1 MEAVSIEHNCIAPVK
16 KWPFPGTTL
25 PVTFDR
31 SDPDRLK
38 VRWDDV
44 PDHGDV
50 SKQQAEALAQ
60 QMNQGD
66 AGQGQV
72 VAGGDVADVV
82 AALQQQYPGAHVQVP
97 GGDASALGGAGAAPD
112 RGGDDRVA
120 QLERLSKLKE
130 SGALTEAEFEKE
142 KARILGS

>member
-50 SKQQAEALAQ
+50 SKRQAEALAQ

-82 AALQQQYPGAHVQVP
+82 AALQQ
-97 GGDASALGGAGAAPD
+97 
-112 RGGDDRVA
+112 
-120 QLERLSKLKE
+120 
-130 SGALTEAEFEKE
+130 
-142 KARILGS
+142 